1 MFGDTSS
8 MLMLGG
14 IALACFL
21 LLRRS
26 GRMLAKSRSHDV
38 SPKDVGKLLGE
49 RGRENALAD
58 APPAILRWEVEM
70 HQTARD
76 LKAEID
82 TKLACLQALT
92 ISARQE
98 AARLEAAIARA
109 ESFGLPGGEDALAA
123 IERLG
128 EFSSGEYPG
137 ALARVIDQLPRH
149 KPAPEPPHA
158 DIGKLA
164 SRGHSPAQ
172 IAERL
177 QIPVADVELSL
188 SIAGER

>member
-26 GRMLAKSRSHDV
+26 AGMLARSKRNDL
-38 SPKDVGKLLGE
+38 SPKEVGKLLGE
-49 RGRENALAD
+49 RGREIALAD
-58 APPAILRWEVEM
+58 APPELLRWEVEM

-92 ISARQE
+92 IAARQE
-98 AARLEAAIARA
+98 ATRLEAAIARA
-109 ESFGLPGGEDALAA
+109 EQVGVDRGADALSA

-128 EFSSGEYPG
+128 EIAGEEHSHVLG
-137 ALARVIDQLPRH
+137 RVIDQLPRP
-149 KPAPEPPHA
+149 KTLQAPPHG

-164 SRGHSPAQ
+164 SRGHSAAQ

-177 QIPVADVELSL
+177 RIPVADVELSL
-188 SIAGER
+188 SIASDR